1 MRQAGVLTGC
11 FCRNHRLTGAKVS
24 FKASHQLPSDVKPFP
39 VIFLEGFTVGRAPP
53 LLPSLPQSPFCSWPP
68 AFPVGLRL
76 GIWAPHRMTSGP
88 AMSSLE
94 KWDRIASISTHKQTH
109 HPKFPPA
116 ETKKRKVRKRRG
128 GGKNR
133 GIWKMR
139 GKENAFCCLP
149 SPATQGETLFSP
161 PFTAAVPAVGARL
174 APLWGGHIL
183 LAVLGGGGRA
193 GPFANLGGE
202 EETNTHSRTA
212 PEPVLPGRSHKP
224 QSCPG
229 QGPGSLEPCSAIPGS
244 SQTCFPDTTTA
255 RAVVPQQGC
264 LISVGP

>member
-1 MRQAGVLTGC
+1 MRKPGVLTGC
-11 FCRNHRLTGAKVS
+11 FCRNHRLTRAKVS
-24 FKASHQLPSDVKPFP
+24 FKASHQLPSDVKSSP

-116 ETKKRKVRKRRG
+116 EAKKRKVRKRRG

-149 SPATQGETLFSP
+149 SPPPKAKPFSHRLSLRLFLRWGLDWPRCGEDTSFLRSLVGEGGPVPLPILVGRKKQTLIPGLPQSPSCPAGATSP
-161 PFTAAVPAVGARL
+161 KAAL
-174 APLWGGHIL
+174 
-183 LAVLGGGGRA
+183 GRA
-193 GPFANLGGE
+193 QEASSHALPSQGLPKPVSQALQLPGQWF
-202 EETNTHSRTA
+202 HSRA
-212 PEPVLPGRSHKP
+212 
-224 QSCPG
+224 
-229 QGPGSLEPCSAIPGS
+229 A
-244 SQTCFPDTTTA
+244 
-255 RAVVPQQGC
+255 
-264 LISVGP
+264 